1 MPSRSKKQRRY
12 LFATKGKAW
21 VKRHHFDKVR
31 RRKKKR

>member
-1 MPSRSKKQRRY
+1 MPAKSAKQRRY
-12 LFATKGKAW
+12 LFHRFGKAW